1 METPHGFSQ
10 DPNGTYDQGKPRQ
23 LPADL
28 PKSLDDRQPV
38 RNLGGETEMYDAWQG
53 QSHFLMSP
61 MPAQP
66 LAFNLSLD
74 DPTYDEGTTHKI
86 EDSDSRLMEMLAAQA
101 AHREDE
107 ATAGD
112 EDKVLADKM
121 LPDSEKKVMLQK
133 SLHTAASNGDVDR
146 VNRVLQGKAK
156 SFIDVN
162 AADEE
167 GRAPIIYASC
177 FGHEDVVQALIRA
190 GANVDKKDRN
200 QWTALMWAMTN
211 RHKNIAKMLLDNG
224 ASSTVKSSMG
234 RSAFDFPAPNSEI
247 SGFLH
252 QNGYHIGDVGVE
264 DDFYDTGFSQ
274 DKFEQE
280 MEENEMRRRM
290 MMESSMNLE
299 VDLSSLGMDERPE
312 SPEEFDE
319 QQDFIWDRCLND
331 QMFVFQESEL
341 GRILDIVIT
350 EMTPQR
356 TPSQKPVPAN
366 ILFLGARY
374 AHYHASS
381 DLLAT
386 LLVSAMDKINA
397 KVENH
402 QWDMTVLAFWIS
414 NATLLLHYLKKDA
427 GLVEA
432 TPEFQVQLVELINE
446 IFILIIRDAERRM
459 DKVLDASILAHET
472 IPFDDLEFVGEWK
485 IFNKKKPQTPEP
497 VSYKPPPPNRRAQ
510 PSPRNV
516 TSLLSST
523 LFVLDLYDIHSVITA
538 QILAQLFYW
547 IGAEL
552 FNHVLSTRTYLART
566 KAMQIRMN
574 ISVLEDW
581 ARSNNRVPEHYE
593 NGSLLTSGESTV
605 DAARRYFTPVIQ
617 LLQWLQCFSSLG
629 EKQDIIAS
637 LENTL
642 IQIPRL
648 GPQHLLYV
656 ASHYRFEKDEKGL
669 PKEARRYL
677 TNLQADMKKRAQ
689 KIRQNRNRASSRAG
703 SEPRSSVSADQDDM
717 SNGAGRQEDED
728 LVSDTLL
735 MDPAHMLQFSLPTT
749 VDMRITYGAGY
760 GGVNREREKKYIPT
774 VPPEFLAKLDL
785 GGGGSS
791 AKSKD
796 WGNAEFDTFLRL
808 ASMEVQALSPEV
820 IQDIN
825 IAPIPSDVVP
835 TELIESTFGPS
846 CIDLISSS
854 LNSSVLAF
862 SDEWFAPASN
872 LTNPKPPIRRPG
884 VFVPTGAWY
893 DGWETRRHNP
903 EPYDWVIV
911 KLGVASGKVQGIEI
925 DTAFFDGNHAEA
937 VEVHGCLEV
946 GEDADTRIVTKD
958 YAGWRRVLG
967 HRGCGPSQR
976 HAWKVEDERE
986 ITHVRLCMFPDGGIA
1001 RFRLYGKV
1009 VPVFPT
1015 SMEQEVELSS
1025 ALLGGMVLS
1034 ASEEHFGSSKS
1045 NLLLPGRGIDM
1056 GGGWETRRSRGQG
1069 HLDWVIVRL
1078 GARGEVRRVVV
1089 DTAFYRGNFPQA
1101 MKVEAYDCGEETLDD
1116 EDPWWTEILGLQ
1128 KLGPDKEHEYAGS
1141 DLKNVERTPYT
1152 HLKMTIVPDGGVKR
1166 FRVFG
1171 SRV

>member
-1 METPHGFSQ
+1 MDSPGGSQETNGFE
-10 DPNGTYDQGKPRQ
+10 DELHRPRQ
-23 LPADL
+23 LPSDL

-38 RNLGGETEMYDAWQG
+38 INLAGETEMYDAWQG
-53 QSHFLMSP
+53 QSQFLTSP

-74 DPTYDEGTTHKI
+74 DPSYDEETTHRI

-107 ATAGD
+107 AAAGD
-112 EDKVLADKM
+112 EDTIIADKM
-121 LPDSEKKVMLQK
+121 LPEREKKTILQK
-133 SLHTAASNGDVDR
+133 SLQMAASNGDVER
-146 VNRVLQGKAK
+146 VNKVLKGKAQP
-156 SFIDVN
+156 FIDVN

-177 FGHEDVVQALIRA
+177 FGHEYVVLALIEA
-190 GANVDKKDRN
+190 GADVDLKDRN

-211 RHKNIAKMLLDNG
+211 RHKNIAKMLLDHG
-224 ASSTVKSSMG
+224 ASPTVKSSSG
-234 RSAFDFPAPNSEI
+234 RTAFDFPAPNSEI
-247 SGFLH
+247 SDYLH

-264 DDFYDTGFSQ
+264 DDFYDNGFSQ

-312 SPEEFDE
+312 SPDELDE
-319 QQDFIWDRCLND
+319 QQDFVWDRCLND

-386 LLVSAMDKINA
+386 LLVAAMDKINA

-459 DKVLDASILAHET
+459 DKVLDAAILAHET

-497 VSYKPPPPNRRAQ
+497 ISYKPPPPNRRTQ

-552 FNHVLSTRTYLART
+552 FNHVLSTRQYLART

-581 ARSNNRVPEHYE
+581 ARTNNRIPEHYE
-593 NGSLLTSGESTV
+593 NGSLSTTGESTV
-605 DAARRYFTPVIQ
+605 EAARRHFTPVIQ

-629 EKQDIIAS
+629 EKQDVIGS
-637 LENTL
+637 LKDTL
-642 IQIPRL
+642 TQIPRL
-648 GPQHLLYV
+648 GPQHLLYA
-656 ASHYRFEKDEKGL
+656 ASHYRYEKGEKGL
-669 PKEARRYL
+669 PKEARRHL
-677 TNLQADMKKRAQ
+677 TNLQSDTKKRAQ
-689 KIRQNRNRASSRAG
+689 QIRQSRSRRSPRPD
-703 SEPRSSVSADQDDM
+703 SEPRSSISADLDDAPTGD
-717 SNGAGRQEDED
+717 NQYEEDD
-728 LVSDTLL
+728 SISDSLL

-785 GGGGSS
+785 SGGGSS
-791 AKSKD
+791 IKSQG
-796 WGNAEFDTFLRL
+796 WGN
-808 ASMEVQALSPEV
+808 
-820 IQDIN
+820 
-825 IAPIPSDVVP
+825 
-835 TELIESTFGPS
+835 
-846 CIDLISSS
+846 
-854 LNSSVLAF
+854 
-862 SDEWFAPASN
+862 
-872 LTNPKPPIRRPG
+872 
-884 VFVPTGAWY
+884 
-893 DGWETRRHNP
+893 
-903 EPYDWVIV
+903 
-911 KLGVASGKVQGIEI
+911 
-925 DTAFFDGNHAEA
+925 GN
-937 VEVHGCLEV
+937 
-946 GEDADTRIVTKD
+946 
-958 YAGWRRVLG
+958 
-967 HRGCGPSQR
+967 
-976 HAWKVEDERE
+976 
-986 ITHVRLCMFPDGGIA
+986 
-1001 RFRLYGKV
+1001 
-1009 VPVFPT
+1009 
-1015 SMEQEVELSS
+1015 
-1025 ALLGGMVLS
+1025 
-1034 ASEEHFGSSKS
+1034 
-1045 NLLLPGRGIDM
+1045 
-1056 GGGWETRRSRGQG
+1056 
-1069 HLDWVIVRL
+1069 
-1078 GARGEVRRVVV
+1078 
-1089 DTAFYRGNFPQA
+1089 
-1101 MKVEAYDCGEETLDD
+1101 DD
-1116 EDPWWTEILGLQ
+1116 D
-1128 KLGPDKEHEYAGS
+1128 
-1141 DLKNVERTPYT
+1141 
-1152 HLKMTIVPDGGVKR
+1152 
-1166 FRVFG
+1166 
-1171 SRV
+1171 